1 MPGPYRAT
9 ADGQS
14 VGRGAPPPP
23 RACGHMPF
31 PVRLRRGAASP
42 TPCGGCPAND
52 ACGKCPGGIYAAPTN
67 RRMICGIQRQT
78 RRGQDPSLQA
88 SKSLPPWGK
97 VAPQGRMRGK
107 LPGSSRLLITCG
119 PGVPGPYEPADD
131 LRHSEANAEG
141 SRPLPTGL
149 QKPSPLGEG
158 GPAGPDEG
166 ETARQQP
173 FAYNVR
179 GQAPSQKQK
188 PKKHQHGARH
198 AGAYFLCQYQPNM
211 LIRIPAAT
219 AEPIT
224 PATLGP
230 MACMS
235 R

>member
-14 VGRGAPPPP
+14 VGRGAPTPP

-52 ACGKCPGGIYAAPTN
+52 ACGKCPGGIYA
-67 RRMICGIQRQT
+67 
-78 RRGQDPSLQA
+78 
-88 SKSLPPWGK
+88 
-97 VAPQGRMRGK
+97 
-107 LPGSSRLLITCG
+107 
-119 PGVPGPYEPADD
+119 GPYEPADD

-188 PKKHQHGARH
+188 PKKHPHGARH